1 MQQRLLQLAL
11 ITLLAP
17 CLESAPAAASES
29 TVTVE
34 SRGNTYAVR
43 AEAVVDADAAGAWQV
58 LTDYNRLAEFVPDMR
73 VSRIISAPGE
83 PLLLEQSGEAG
94 FLIFRFSIDV
104 VLEVE
109 ETPQTRLG
117 FRARRGNMRHM
128 QGEWRIE
135 SSAQGIRLLYT
146 ADMEPAFWVP
156 PVIGPA
162 ILRRDIA
169 SHFDAVAGEIRRR
182 RSAATAPPLPNSVQ

>member
-1 MQQRLLQLAL
+1 
-11 ITLLAP
+11 
-17 CLESAPAAASES
+17 
-29 TVTVE
+29 V
-34 SRGNTYAVR
+34 VR
-43 AEAVVDADAAGAWQV
+43 AEADIDADAATAWQV

-73 VSRIISAPGE
+73 VSRIISAPGQ

-109 ETPQTRLG
+109 ETQQSRLG

-135 SSAQGIRLLYT
+135 HNAQGIRLLYT
-146 ADMEPAFWVP
+146 AEMEPAFWVP

-162 ILRRDIA
+162 LLRRDIA
-169 SHFDAVAGEIRRR
+169 SHFDAVVREIRRR
-182 RSAATAPPLPNSVQ
+182 RSAAITTQIPNSVQ